1 MEVAAIEKGT
11 AALRA
16 EDAYEAT
23 LTLFPAPEPAAVLER
38 YSASASQQQQ
48 HQPSIS
54 EQPSVQVRA
63 GRAAALQ
70 QALSTLLGLPQMRPD
85 PEN

>member
-1 MEVAAIEKGT
+1 MEVAGIEKGT

-38 YSASASQQQQ
+38 YSASASQQHQQ
-48 HQPSIS
+48 QPSVS

-63 GRAAALQ
+63 GRGGSLQ
-70 QALSTLLGLPQMRPD
+70 QAAVTCSILRT
-85 PEN
+85 